1 MFPKLEGELTR
12 KHSIKPFPR
21 PDAPLSTVHN
31 IRGIP
36 QSHISWMVGCGHMI
50 GYFLTTAN
58 GPELGLVIMEVRFVN
73 LLMLTGVSR

>member
-1 MFPKLEGELTR
+1 
-12 KHSIKPFPR
+12 
-21 PDAPLSTVHN
+21 
-31 IRGIP
+31 
-36 QSHISWMVGCGHMI
+36 MI